1 MNSISDQEL
10 IMLLREQNEDA
21 EKILYER
28 YFKIIGKIIKE
39 YKKTLSELNIDE
51 SNLFANCLD
60 TFYYALNN
68 YSNLSDASFN
78 TYVKLLINR
87 AIKKEIIKKININNH
102 VTYISLTEYE
112 EKNHEVSDKKIKDN
126 LERICDEE
134 DIQQINKIILD
145 KLNEKE
151 LTSLVLLL
159 QGYSYH
165 DISKI
170 LHKSYNQVYYQ
181 ISLIKKK
188 IMQEIKKNSAKSL
201 AFSK

>member
-39 YKKTLSELNIDE
+39 YKNTLSELNIDE
-51 SNLFANCLD
+51 SNLFASCID

-134 DIQQINKIILD
+134 NIQQINKIILD

-159 QGYSYH
+159 QGYSYR

-181 ISLIKKK
+181 INLIKKK
-188 IMQEIKKNSAKSL
+188 IMQEIKKNSTKSL

>member
-28 YFKIIGKIIKE
+28 YFKIIGKIIKG
-39 YKKTLSELNIDE
+39 YKNILSELNIDRN
-51 SNLFANCLD
+51 NLFANCIE

-78 TYVKLLINR
+78 TYVNLLINR
-87 AIKKEIIKKININNH
+87 AIKKEIIKKMNINNR

-112 EKNHEVSDKKIKDN
+112 EKNHEVPDKKIKDN

-134 DIQQINKIILD
+134 EVQKINKIILE
-145 KLNEKE
+145 KLNKKE

-159 QGYSYH
+159 QGYSYNE
-165 DISKI
+165 ISKM
-170 LHKSYNQVYYQ
+170 LHQSYNQIYYQ
-181 ISLIKKK
+181 INLIKKK
-188 IMQEIKKNSAKSL
+188 IMREIEKNSTKSL
-201 AFSK
+201 AFSE